1 MINLAVATA
10 KNYKIHQTHG
20 LYEKAMECHLHTSF
34 FSIKRSTSSLQ
45 VFQRKVTKNIWK
57 VERNGWNFME
67 NYVMKKENQGN
78 QFLIFQIRVLFN
90 VFVRIVRVI
99 MLKVVG
105 KLFIILTI
113 LSFIVLTFDENLSY
127 LNRGYIRNLIWAV
140 VAFTM
145 ITLEVFFELFK

>member
-1 MINLAVATA
+1 MSPP
-10 KNYKIHQTHG
+10 Y
-20 LYEKAMECHLHTSF
+20 F
-34 FSIKRSTSSLQ
+34 
-45 VFQRKVTKNIWK
+45 
-57 VERNGWNFME
+57 
-67 NYVMKKENQGN
+67 
-78 QFLIFQIRVLFN
+78 IFQYQKIDKFSPGISKESDKKYLKSWEEWVKFYGKLCHEERKPRKSVFDISNRILFN

-113 LSFIVLTFDENLSY
+113 LRFIVLTFDENLSY

>member
-1 MINLAVATA
+1 MKFYGKL
-10 KNYKIHQTHG
+10 
-20 LYEKAMECHLHTSF
+20 CHEERKPRKSVF
-34 FSIKRSTSSLQ
+34 DISNKR
-45 VFQRKVTKNIWK
+45 I
-57 VERNGWNFME
+57 
-67 NYVMKKENQGN
+67 
-78 QFLIFQIRVLFN
+78 LFN

-113 LSFIVLTFDENLSY
+113 LSFIVLTFDEDLSY

-145 ITLEVFFELFK
+145 ITLEVFFELFMQRCHVSLSTKNLGLAGFKVFLYLAIY